1 MSGVAKKAVHVP
13 HRTVLHVP
21 VGLERLLCPCRG
33 RSGRRGCSRWTAR
46 PVQGRAEGGREGG
59 DGLAWPGFHTAQRTE
74 KAVSA
79 RPDFRPSA
87 LRVFLLGKAHLAERS
102 LSLPPRFKV
111 SPRHPLTA
119 NTPRALPEARPA
131 ARLLPP
137 SPPPLPLNPPTCSS
151 SSCPVSPPHPAPYPQ
166 HIQPPGLPL
175 DEDFY
180 TDGFERPHLNE
191 RGGGGI
197 QEGVN
202 GEGTH
207 GQERGVI
214 PRGVGAGGYPVQ
226 ALHVHSKLRLSAN
239 CSS

>member
-1 MSGVAKKAVHVP
+1 M
-13 HRTVLHVP
+13 
-21 VGLERLLCPCRG
+21 
-33 RSGRRGCSRWTAR
+33 
-46 PVQGRAEGGREGG
+46 
-59 DGLAWPGFHTAQRTE
+59 
-74 KAVSA
+74 SA

-87 LRVFLLGKAHLAERS
+87 RRVFLLGKAHLAERS
-102 LSLPPRFKV
+102 LSLPPRVKV

-137 SPPPLPLNPPTCSS
+137 SPLRSPLTPLPAAHPAARSP
-151 SSCPVSPPHPAPYPQ
+151 PPHPAPYPQ